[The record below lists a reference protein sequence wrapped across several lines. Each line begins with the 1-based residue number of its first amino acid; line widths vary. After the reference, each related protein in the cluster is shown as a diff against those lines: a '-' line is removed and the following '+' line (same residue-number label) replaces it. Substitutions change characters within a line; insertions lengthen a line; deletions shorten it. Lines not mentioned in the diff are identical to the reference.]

1 MEKKLKKV
9 QELLKKENQEH
20 LLVNYNNLSDEKKE
34 ELLDQILNIDFKQM
48 NKLYENIIHKK
59 EPKKED
65 VIEKTPYVEKTN
77 ILDEEY
83 IKHGED
89 ILKQGKFAVI
99 TMAGGQ
105 GTRLRTHRPKRN
117 FCIKH

>member
-9 QELLKKENQEH
+9 QELLKKENQEQ
-20 LLVNYNNLSDEKKE
+20 LLANYNNLSDEKKE
-34 ELLDQILNIDFKQM
+34 VLLDQILNIDFKQI
-48 NKLYENIIHKK
+48 NKLFENVVHKK

-77 ILDEEY
+77 ITSEEN
-83 IKHGED
+83 IKQGEE
-89 ILKQGKFAVI
+89 ILKQGKFAVV

-105 GTRLRTHRPKRN
+105 GTRLRPHRAKRN
-117 FCIKH
+117 FRIKY